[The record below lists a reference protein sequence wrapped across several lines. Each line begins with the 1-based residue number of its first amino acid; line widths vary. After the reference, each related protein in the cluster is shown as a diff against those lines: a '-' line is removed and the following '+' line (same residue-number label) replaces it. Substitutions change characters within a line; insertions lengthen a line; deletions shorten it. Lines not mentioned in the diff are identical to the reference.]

1 MPWWAWL
8 LVDIAI
14 VLAAFAVVVRAG
26 WQFWRRIRTFL
37 AGMSAILAEVPRLPR
52 R

>member
-14 VLAAFAVVVRAG
+14 VLAAVGVVARAG
-26 WQFWRRIRTFL
+26 WQFWRRIRAFL
-37 AGMSAILAEVPRLPR
+37 TGMSALLADVPQLPR